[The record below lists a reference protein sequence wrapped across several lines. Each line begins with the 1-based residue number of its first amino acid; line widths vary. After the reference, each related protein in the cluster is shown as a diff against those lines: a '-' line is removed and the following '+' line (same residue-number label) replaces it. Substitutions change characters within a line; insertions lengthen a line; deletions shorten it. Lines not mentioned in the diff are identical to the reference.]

1 MRIPA
6 PLLLISLL
14 ALVLYAHSAQP
25 TPGQQ
30 PGTVNIRPRVTTN
43 QPGMPEVK
51 ATADRNRVP
60 LGDEVTFTL
69 SPARV
74 LTDPR
79 YKVTLF
85 FGDGGRQVMR
95 QPQTVHPYKKAGTF
109 TYSILVEPAAQQPKP
124 SPKPTPTPTP
134 APALAIPNV
143 KLSFTPPSVE
153 VNRSVRFSA
162 ELSRSFPNLR
172 YKFAF
177 ADGSN
182 TVWQAESYATHAYR
196 APNTYRPYV
205 EIGIFANGFVKQV
218 GVSKR
223 QSIVITKLNTDG
235 NSNGN
240 KNLNGNRNTNQPGNS
255 NNRDG
260 NTNRPDNSNQNRNP
274 NVNTP
279 SNMNDNSSTNVNRG
293 GANSNINTNAN
304 TNSNTVGGGNVNGN
318 ASPTASATASE
329 TPLAIGP
336 VVPTD
341 WWKYLI
347 IIAAIILFAA
357 YKAASYIFVPRPTFV
372 PGADPGEASVG
383 GQNLGFDLQMDVDPN
398 VDGGDFKI
406 QTESD
411 SLIKTERSAQ

>member
-6 PLLLISLL
+6 PFLLISLL
-14 ALVLYAHSAQP
+14 ALVLYAQRAQP

-30 PGTVNIRPRVTTN
+30 PGTVNVRPRVTAN

-51 ATADRNRVP
+51 VTADRNRVP

-95 QPQTVHPYKKAGTF
+95 QPQTIHPYKAAGTF
-109 TYSILVEPAAQQPKP
+109 TYSILVEPA
-124 SPKPTPTPTP
+124 SLSTPTPTP
-134 APALAIPNV
+134 LPAVPNV
-143 KLSFTPPSVE
+143 KLSVTPASVE
-153 VNRSVRFSA
+153 VNRSVSFRA
-162 ELSRSFPNLR
+162 ELSRAFPNLR

-177 ADGSN
+177 ADGSD
-182 TVWQAESYATHAYR
+182 TGWQAESYATHAYR
-196 APNTYRPYV
+196 SPNTYQPYV
-205 EIGIFANGFVKQV
+205 EIGIFANGFVKQA
-218 GVSKR
+218 GRSER
-223 QSIVITKLNTDG
+223 RSIVITKLNTDG

-255 NNRDG
+255 NNRNG
-260 NTNRPDNSNQNRNP
+260 NTNRPDNSNQNRNG
-274 NVNTP
+274 NANIP
-279 SNMNDNSSTNVNRG
+279 SNLNDNGSTNVNRG
-293 GANSNINTNAN
+293 GANSNININTNAN
-304 TNSNTVGGGNVNGN
+304 ANSNTTSSGNLNGN

-336 VVPTD
+336 AEPTG

-372 PGADPGEASVG
+372 PRADPGEASVG